1 MAEEPKKGLK
11 AKLAAAGAAL
21 SVFGA
26 APLPA
31 AAAGAAPAAEKPA
44 LELKLTES
52 QLKTAAVSAVAVG
65 GAYAILGNKGGS
77 KMLGPGES
85 RSLGHKVL
93 FKGVPPAPALSS
105 GVSIEDKA
113 GMEKVWKR
121 SQRRVGLTPRRLYA
135 QRHSFLS
142 HPWLWVIVPLIWQQS
157 QGIALRNCSGP
168 MPSQR
173 DGSRC
178 RHGEPEQRPVD

>member
-31 AAAGAAPAAEKPA
+31 AAAARAAPAAEKPA

-113 GMEKVWKR
+113 GMEKVWKQTVR
-121 SQRRVGLTPRRLYA
+121 ARPPPAARRPPPAARRPPPA
-135 QRHSFLS
+135 AR
-142 HPWLWVIVPLIWQQS
+142 
-157 QGIALRNCSGP
+157 
-168 MPSQR
+168 
-173 DGSRC
+173 
-178 RHGEPEQRPVD
+178 RPPAVLLLENGR